1 MKRNKYFLW
10 LLLIILLL
18 SACNGLAGRRGA
30 ATSPLAEITVPAR
43 VSEQADALATQAA
56 SVAATAAG
64 GATAIAAAGEADSVV
79 ATAVAQGETLAA
91 TAQSAAG
98 QIPGVDIN
106 ALKERFS
113 SVQPDENGNVSVTIT
128 DDELNQAIQA
138 SQAAAAQAGSTL
150 QIQNAQATFSGGNII
165 LAGNVTEPVAADL
178 SVSFR
183 PDVANGTLQFEVVS
197 ATVGGVTVP
206 PLLLQSAEATL
217 NNTLGEAMSNLP
229 AQVVLQDVVVGE
241 GTLTVLGGRA

>member
-1 MKRNKYFLW
+1 MKRNKHFLW

-18 SACNGLAGRRGA
+18 SACNGLASRRDT
-30 ATSPLAEITVPAR
+30 ATSPLAEITVPAA
-43 VSEQADALATQAA
+43 VSEQAEALATQAA
-56 SVAATAAG
+56 SVAATAAVD
-64 GATAIAAAGEADSVV
+64 ATAVAVAGEADSVV

-98 QIPGVDIN
+98 QIPGVDID

-113 SVQPDENGNVSVTIT
+113 SAQPDENGNVSVTIT

-138 SQAAAAQAGSTL
+138 SQAAAAQTGRAI
-150 QIQNAQATFSGGNII
+150 QIQNAQATLTGGNII
-165 LAGNVTEPVAADL
+165 LAGNVTEPVTADL

-183 PDVANGTLQFEVVS
+183 PSVANGILQFEVVS

-206 PLLLQSAEATL
+206 PSLLQSAEATL
-217 NNTLGEAMSNLP
+217 NSTLGEAMSNLP
-229 AQVVLQDVVVGE
+229 AQVVLQDVIIGE
-241 GTLTVLGGRA
+241 GTMTVVGSRA